1 MAWWRRART
10 DRSAGPDPQRSPKDV
25 PRGALPELARGE
37 QVLATAQEDGG
48 GHWVVL
54 TTWRLFE
61 RTAEG
66 DPVVERPWHE
76 VDTGS
81 WDPDEWLL
89 TVDFVDGADPRR
101 WRLRDRTGPGSV
113 PVVLRD
119 RTTASVVLT
128 RAIDLGPRRT
138 ARVTVRKVLH
148 TRELVEQVLLGPGAR
163 TVDRDLARAVHEA
176 RRDVRD
182 QAGLDPNPPQL
193 A

>member
-1 MAWWRRART
+1 MAWWRRPRG
-10 DRSAGPDPQRSPKDV
+10 DRSAAPRPDRSPKDV
-25 PRGALPELARGE
+25 PAGVLPELQRGE
-37 QVLATAQEDGG
+37 QVLATAQEDAS

-54 TTWRLFE
+54 TTWRLLE
-61 RTAEG
+61 RTTEG
-66 DPVVERPWHE
+66 GSVTERPWHE
-76 VDTGS
+76 VDSGA

-89 TVDFVDGADPRR
+89 TVDFVDGGDPRR

-128 RAIDLGPRRT
+128 RGVDLGPRRT
-138 ARVTVRKVLH
+138 ARVTVRKVLD

-163 TVDRDLARAVHEA
+163 LVDAQLARAVHEA

-182 QAGLDPNPPQL
+182 QAGLDPDPPQL